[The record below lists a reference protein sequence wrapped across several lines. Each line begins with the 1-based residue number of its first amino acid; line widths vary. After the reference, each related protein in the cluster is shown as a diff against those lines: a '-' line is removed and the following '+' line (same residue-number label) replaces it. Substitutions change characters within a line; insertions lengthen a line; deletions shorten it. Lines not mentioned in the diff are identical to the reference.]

1 VKRTFLTWYSCLWIL
16 DKDRELAEAY
26 TEIKALKSTERLKEK
41 AFEEVIPQYS
51 FVCGYG
57 RLAPSSTFDRTVA
70 HFLFQKVLLEWARTT
85 LLLWP
90 LARSWHC
97 SPVCL
102 TMMYAMAHCCITS
115 TSLTLCVAFG
125 ILQVC
130 EELKK
135 VNEKLKAAEIAL
147 ENKVQK
153 SANFT
158 IVAFFS
164 AVSVHGFFG
173 HFCAALKAVF
183 GVLQSY
189 SWKCMQN
196 LEVKK
201 INDEKKT
208 ALAAQFAAEAT
219 LRRVHAAQKDED
231 LPPIEAILAP
241 LEAELR
247 LTYKEVMCLAA
258 FLYVCLE
265 KCWQRYFQES

>member
-1 VKRTFLTWYSCLWIL
+1 MT
-16 DKDRELAEAY
+16 
-26 TEIKALKSTERLKEK
+26 
-41 AFEEVIPQYS
+41 
-51 FVCGYG
+51 
-57 RLAPSSTFDRTVA
+57 
-70 HFLFQKVLLEWARTT
+70 
-85 LLLWP
+85 
-90 LARSWHC
+90 
-97 SPVCL
+97 
-102 TMMYAMAHCCITS
+102 YAMAHCCITS
-115 TSLTLCVAFG
+115 ASLTLCVAFG
-125 ILQVC
+125 ILQVR

-135 VNEKLKAAEIAL
+135 VIEKLKAAEIAL

-173 HFCAALKAVF
+173 HLCAALKAVF

>member
-1 VKRTFLTWYSCLWIL
+1 
-16 DKDRELAEAY
+16 
-26 TEIKALKSTERLKEK
+26 
-41 AFEEVIPQYS
+41 
-51 FVCGYG
+51 
-57 RLAPSSTFDRTVA
+57 
-70 HFLFQKVLLEWARTT
+70 
-85 LLLWP
+85 
-90 LARSWHC
+90 
-97 SPVCL
+97 
-102 TMMYAMAHCCITS
+102 
-115 TSLTLCVAFG
+115 LTLCAAFG
-125 ILQVC
+125 ILQVR

-164 AVSVHGFFG
+164 AVSVHGFLG
-173 HFCAALKAVF
+173 HLCAALKAVF
-183 GVLQSY
+183 GVLKSY

-265 KCWQRYFQES
+265 NAGRDIFKNHDMVNEVAAWMWRAFYTTSNF